1 MRCKVQDAL
10 WRTLSEF
17 QLTDFECF
25 FHLFCYL
32 QKTEKVVRV
41 SCVLHNYLRTEHH
54 ARYTPPGS
62 LDKETDNGTIRLADW
77 RNGSVIK
84 PLGQQGG
91 NRYGSDAKK

>member
-1 MRCKVQDAL
+1 MENAFGISADRFRVF
-10 WRTLSEF
+10 LSPILLSPEN
-17 QLTDFECF
+17 
-25 FHLFCYL
+25 
-32 QKTEKVVRV
+32 TEKVVRV

-54 ARYTPPGS
+54 ARYTPPRS
-62 LDKETDNGTIRLADW
+62 LDKETDNGTIRLTDW